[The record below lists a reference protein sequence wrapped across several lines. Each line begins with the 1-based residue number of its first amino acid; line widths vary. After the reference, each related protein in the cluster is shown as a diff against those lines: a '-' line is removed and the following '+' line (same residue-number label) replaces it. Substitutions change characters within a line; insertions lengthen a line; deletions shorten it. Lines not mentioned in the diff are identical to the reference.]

1 MLHHYRSIK
10 RGKITFPG
18 VVRGLIEIG
27 VESCLVDFAA
37 KQKTRYLAGGTT
49 HAAAIILERGPIAAK
64 LDNATLVA
72 ATRGAPSW

>member
-1 MLHHYRSIK
+1 M
-10 RGKITFPG
+10 
-18 VVRGLIEIG
+18 
-27 VESCLVDFAA
+27 ESCLVDFAA